1 GRAPT
6 APTDRPGVGGTL
18 SGPLEPSV
26 MDTLRGL
33 LARERRNDR
42 LALRDDRT
50 GREYDTHRLLTN
62 AWKVSN
68 LLHQCGVRAG
78 HTVGLV
84 GRTPEAV
91 LAFLATASLGAVV
104 RFDPS
109 DENDLRAV
117 VAPTDDLDR
126 FDLPP
131 GSTPVAY
138 GAEPDDPGARYFE
151 RDVWSQNPTLAP
163 SAVATDDPVLTADA
177 SFSHADLLDGAERA
191 VERVGMDAGRT
202 VAVRAPLAL
211 AGTVAAGLVAPLLTD
226 ATVVFPDSDTVAD
239 VAVSI
244 DPAPE
249 EAVCDPTTLLDDSP

>member
-1 GRAPT
+1 
-6 APTDRPGVGGTL
+6 
-18 SGPLEPSV
+18 

-33 LARERRNDR
+33 LARERRDDR
-42 LALRDDRT
+42 LALREDGT
-50 GREYDTHRLLTN
+50 GREYDSHRLLTN

-109 DENDLRAV
+109 DESDLRAV
-117 VAPTDDLDR
+117 VAPTNETGR

-138 GAEPDDPGARYFE
+138 GAEPDDPGTRYFE

-163 SAVATDDPVLTADA
+163 AAVAPDDPVLATADG
-177 SFSHADLLDGAERA
+177 SFTHADLLDGAARA
-191 VERVGMDAGRT
+191 VERTDMDAGTT

-211 AGTVAAGLVAPLLTD
+211 AGTVAAGLVAPLMAD
-226 ATVVFPDSDTVAD
+226 AIVVFPDADTVAD
-239 VAVSI
+239 VAVATDS
-244 DPAPE
+244 APE
-249 EAVCDPTTLLDDSP
+249 STVCDPTSLLDDLP